1 MLAARIWLPVV
12 KVLPPAR
19 LAFSASAA
27 VARLVSAVSRA
38 FRTRGLGQDLA
49 VEDRLCS
56 GCTRHFIADRSGQG
70 REVAGQVGD
79 LRLGDVAGDGPDDR
93 VVEGVRTRQVLSAP
107 SRLEFDEVMSD
118 KKAICS
124 VSLAPA

>member
-27 VARLVSAVSRA
+27 VARLSFGRLGA

-49 VEDRLCS
+49 VEDRHS
-56 GCTRHFIADRSGQG
+56 A
-70 REVAGQVGD
+70 
-79 LRLGDVAGDGPDDR
+79 LRLHASLHCRSKWLRAARSPVRLVTCVSVMLPVMVPTIGLLKVFVPVQCCPHPAGSSS
-93 VVEGVRTRQVLSAP
+93 T
-107 SRLEFDEVMSD
+107 
-118 KKAICS
+118 K
-124 VSLAPA
+124 